1 VSRPLAGP
9 PRGAATSEPVPVRPL
24 ILLGAAA
31 LASVATMRVA
41 DPLVPQVAQEFG
53 VSAGEAAIITT
64 AFALAYG
71 VFQLIYG
78 VLGDRFGKYRL
89 VALATLASALTVSLA
104 GLAGSLAMLGA
115 ARLVAGATAAAIVP
129 LSMAFIGDHVPY
141 ANRQTVLAR
150 FMSGT
155 LLGMIAGQV
164 LGGILGDL
172 LGWRAVF
179 LLLGALFLLVGLM
192 LQLELRSPR
201 VPTPV
206 LAGAISP
213 ASLAA
218 GYGGLLRRPWVVIVL
233 VTVFVEGFLFYGA
246 FTFVGAYLRTRFA
259 LDYTVIGLLLGCMGI
274 GGLLYTFTVR
284 PLVRSWA
291 SAAWRWPA
299 GSCWP
304 WASSSPPPARSPPW
318 PRRQQC
324 SASASTCSTTRFRPM
339 PPRWRPRPAGWP
351 SRPSP
356 TPCSWVR
363 PAACGCAAS
372 WSTGR
377 VHPGVSGV
385 RRRPSRHRPRL
396 RPAPPAPPRGLS
408 ASHSPQSA
416 G

>member
-1 VSRPLAGP
+1 VSAPAGP
-9 PRGAATSEPVPVRPL
+9 APVAPVPVRPL

-89 VALATLASALTVSLA
+89 VALATLASAFTVSLA
-104 GLAGSLAMLGA
+104 GLAGSLAVLGA

-141 ANRQTVLAR
+141 SNRQTVLAR

-179 LLLGALFLLVGLM
+179 LLLGGLFLLVGLL

-201 VPTPV
+201 VPAPI
-206 LAGAISP
+206 LGGAISP
-213 ASLAA
+213 ASLVAS
-218 GYGGLLRRPWVVIVL
+218 YGGLLRRPWVVIVL
-233 VTVFVEGFLFYGA
+233 VTVSVEGFLFYGA
-246 FTFVGAYLRTRFA
+246 FTFVGAYLRARFA

-274 GGLLYTFTVR
+274 GGLVYTFTVR
-284 PLVRSWA
+284 PLVRVLGERGLA
-291 SAAWRWPA
+291 LVGGLVLAVGFLVTATGPLAAMAPA
-299 GSCWP
+299 TALLGLGLYMLHNTLQTNATQMAP
-304 WASSSPPPARSPPW
+304 EARGL
-318 PRRQQC
+318 
-324 SASASTCSTTRFRPM
+324 AVSTFANTLFLGQAAGVWLCGLAVDRAGFAPVFVVCGVALLATGAAFALLLAR
-339 PPRWRPRPAGWP
+339 RPAG
-351 SRPSP
+351 
-356 TPCSWVR
+356 
-363 PAACGCAAS
+363 
-372 WSTGR
+372 
-377 VHPGVSGV
+377 
-385 RRRPSRHRPRL
+385 
-396 RPAPPAPPRGLS
+396 
-408 ASHSPQSA
+408 
-416 G
+416 

>member
-1 VSRPLAGP
+1 MSRPPAGP

-164 LGGILGDL
+164 LGGLLGDL

-179 LLLGALFLLVGLM
+179 LLLGALFLVVGLL

-284 PLVRSWA
+284 PLVRLLGERGLA
-291 SAAWRWPA
+291 LAGGITLALGFLLTATGPLAAMAPA
-299 GSCWP
+299 TAVLGLGLYMLHNTLQTNATQMAP
-304 WASSSPPPARSPPW
+304 EARGL
-318 PRRQQC
+318 
-324 SASASTCSTTRFRPM
+324 AVSTFANALFLGQ
-339 PPRWRPRPAGWP
+339 AGGVWLCGLLVD
-351 SRPSP
+351 RAGY
-356 TPCSWVR
+356 TPVFVVCGGALLATGLAFALLLQHR
-363 PAACGCAAS
+363 PAAG
-372 WSTGR
+372 
-377 VHPGVSGV
+377 
-385 RRRPSRHRPRL
+385 
-396 RPAPPAPPRGLS
+396 
-408 ASHSPQSA
+408 
-416 G
+416 